1 MFSRVLGNSSYVV
14 SFFCFLEVDGIVPF
28 LTIRGNVPQLLII
41 PVSLF
46 YFSASLPP
54 FSLLRDFSF
63 QNTSEH
69 FAIRF
74 RQSYLIWEVCD
85 VTAIELSSKE

>member
-41 PVSLF
+41 PATLF
-46 YFSASLPP
+46 YFSASLKLKRSYHSSLSKKM
-54 FSLLRDFSF
+54 FSSVLENLSYTVLL
-63 QNTSEH
+63 
-69 FAIRF
+69 
-74 RQSYLIWEVCD
+74 
-85 VTAIELSSKE
+85 